1 MLSAAPAFA
10 QVRFGFWIRARY
22 PVQRHESK
30 AVNAATM
37 AVDDER
43 FLTGG
48 GIRSPELIAHAGL
61 LQCDFAHELRANDLA
76 NI

>member
-48 GIRSPELIAHAGL
+48 GISDPR
-61 LQCDFAHELRANDLA
+61 N
-76 NI
+76 